1 MAPIGIFRMHFS
13 VKEEVL
19 TKIIGPKTISVKLLR
34 DHGLHF
40 DKEKVIVERTM
51 TQSDRGLTLEIKL
64 G

>member
-1 MAPIGIFRMHFS
+1 MAPIGIFRMYFS

-19 TKIIGPKTISVKLLR
+19 IKIIGPKAFNVKLLR
-34 DHGLHF
+34 DRGLHF

-51 TQSDRGLTLEIKL
+51 TQTDKGLGLEREL